1 MNIEQAKKQVKY
13 AVISYLSKDEYG
25 DYRIPISR
33 QRPIF
38 LMGPPGIGKTD
49 IMNQIAEEMDIALV
63 SYSMSHHTRQSALG
77 LPFISNKVYDGQE
90 YRTTEYTMSEIIAS
104 IYDVMESSG
113 KKEGILFLDEINC
126 ISETLAPSMLQF
138 LQYKVFGRHQVPEG
152 WVIVTAGN
160 PPEYNSSVRE
170 FDLATLDRL
179 KRIDVTPDF
188 TAWHKYAQNEGI
200 HTAVLTYLEI
210 KKDDF
215 YSVKTTVDGK
225 EFVTARSWVDLSDMM
240 KLYEENGLPVD
251 RELIRQ
257 YVQDER
263 IARDFATYYDLF
275 YRYREAYRIEDIL
288 RGEVAEEV
296 QNRGQESAFDERIT
310 VIRLLMD
317 ALTYDF
323 RNVNEYGEALN
334 EFLLQVKA
342 HNSEFAASAPAE
354 AVELAEKIQK
364 ENREDFLRKKKANAV
379 STRQVH
385 IHQILTGLLGE
396 VADALQS
403 ASMEKPGEAEK
414 KDTVSVIRD
423 FIQPKQM
430 HRKKL
435 AKDTGNRLE
444 NAFRYIQ
451 DVYDE
456 NEMLVF
462 VTSLTENRESTAYIA
477 TYGSE
482 SYYRYNQELLLD
494 QREDELMRKINGLE
508 EENAHTDVA
517 GDIDQ
522 LR

>member
-13 AVISYLSKDEYG
+13 AVISYLSKDEFG

-77 LPFISNKVYDGQE
+77 LPFIANKVYDGRE

-113 KKEGILFLDEINC
+113 KREGILFLDEINC

-188 TAWHKYAQNEGI
+188 SVWHRYAQNEEI

-215 YSVKTTVDGK
+215 YSVQTTVDGK

-240 KLYEENGLPVD
+240 KLYEQNSLPVNQ
-251 RELIRQ
+251 ELIRQ
-257 YVQDER
+257 YIQDER
-263 IARDFATYYDLF
+263 IARDFVAYYDLF
-275 YRYREAYRIEDIL
+275 YRYREAYRIDDIL
-288 RGEVAEEV
+288 CGRVSEKVRLRG
-296 QNRGQESAFDERIT
+296 RESAFDERIT
-310 VIRLLMD
+310 VIRMLMD
-317 ALTYDF
+317 ALHYDF
-323 RNVNEYGEALN
+323 RSVNECGTALN
-334 EFLLQVKA
+334 DFLLQVKE
-342 HNSEFAASAPAE
+342 HNKEFAMTAPA
-354 AVELAEKIQK
+354 AAAELTGEV
-364 ENREDFLRKKKANAV
+364 REEIHKKFLKKKKANAV
-379 STRQVH
+379 STKQLHV
-385 IHQILTGLLGE
+385 HQISMELWT
-396 VADALQS
+396 DISNQLQS
-403 ASMEKPGEAEK
+403 AGIEKSENQSGD
-414 KDTVSVIRD
+414 DTVSIIRSY
-423 FIQPKQM
+423 IQAKQM
-430 HRKKL
+430 HRKEM

-444 NAFRYIQ
+444 NAFQFIQ
-451 DVYDE
+451 DVYEE
-456 NEMLVF
+456 NEMLIF
-462 VTSLTENRESTAYIA
+462 VTSLTENQESAAYIA
-477 TYGSE
+477 SYGSE
-482 SYYRYNQELLLD
+482 SYYRYNKELLLD
-494 QREDELMRKINGLE
+494 QREDELMRRIDGLE
-508 EENAHTDVA
+508 EENAHADVA
-517 GDIDQ
+517 GNIN
-522 LR
+522 

>member
-13 AVISYLSKDEYG
+13 AVISYLSKDEFG
-25 DYRIPISR
+25 DYRIPVSR

-77 LPFISNKVYDGQE
+77 LPFIANKVYDGQE

-138 LQYKVFGRHQVPEG
+138 LQYKIFGRHQVPEG

-179 KRIDVTPDF
+179 KRIDVAPDF
-188 TAWHKYAQNEGI
+188 SAWHRYALNEEI

-215 YSVKTTVDGK
+215 YSVQTTVDGK

-240 KLYEENGLPVD
+240 KLYEQNSLPVNQ
-251 RELIRQ
+251 ELIRQ
-257 YVQDER
+257 YIQDER
-263 IARDFATYYDLF
+263 IAKDFATYYDLF

-288 RGEVAEEV
+288 QGQVSEEV
-296 QNRGQESAFDERIT
+296 RTRGRESAFDERIT

-317 ALTYDF
+317 ALSYDF
-323 RNVNEYGEALN
+323 RSVNEYGAALN
-334 EFLLQVKA
+334 ELLLQVKA
-342 HNSEFAASAPAE
+342 HNKEFAAAVPAE
-354 AVELAEKIQK
+354 AAARTEKIREEVQK
-364 ENREDFLRKKKANAV
+364 DFLKRKKANAV
-379 STRQVH
+379 STKQLHV
-385 IHQILTGLLGE
+385 HQILMELLSD
-396 VADALQS
+396 VYSSLQS
-403 ASMEKPGEAEK
+403 VGMEKSETQNGD
-414 KDTVSVIRD
+414 DTVSIIRNC
-423 FIQPKQM
+423 IQTKQLR
-430 HRKKL
+430 RKKM
-435 AKDTGNRLE
+435 AQEIGSRLE
-444 NAFRYIQ
+444 NAFGFIR
-451 DVYDE
+451 DVYGE

-462 VTSLTENRESTAYIA
+462 ITSLTENRESASYIA
-477 TYGSE
+477 AYGSDT
-482 SYYRYNQELLLD
+482 YYRYNKELLLD
-494 QREDELMRKINGLE
+494 QREDELMHRIDELE
-508 EENAHTDVA
+508 ENNAHADAA
-517 GDIDQ
+517 GNID
-522 LR
+522 